1 MSQQREGYY
10 DYMLRRSKE
19 ENSKEKNF
27 KGKSDILE
35 QTIQEMQKEIH
46 ALQMSVKRLSDE
58 NHRLKQNAN
67 IHNN

>member
-10 DYMLRRSKE
+10 DYMLRRSRE
-19 ENSKEKNF
+19 ENSR
-27 KGKSDILE
+27 GRSAILE
-35 QTIQEMQKEIH
+35 HTIQEMQKEIH

-58 NHRLKQNAN
+58 NYRLKENAN

>member
-19 ENSKEKNF
+19 ENSK
-27 KGKSDILE
+27 GKSDILE

-46 ALQMSVKRLSDE
+46 ELQMIVKRLSDE

>member
-19 ENSKEKNF
+19 ENS

-46 ALQMSVKRLSDE
+46 ALQMRVKKLSDE
-58 NHRLKQNAN
+58 NYRLKENAN

>member
-19 ENSKEKNF
+19 ENS

-58 NHRLKQNAN
+58 NHRLKENAN

>member
-19 ENSKEKNF
+19 ENS

>member
-1 MSQQREGYY
+1 MSHQREGYY

-19 ENSKEKNF
+19 ENSK
-27 KGKSDILE
+27 GKSDILE

-46 ALQMSVKRLSDE
+46 ELQMIVKRLSDE

>member
-19 ENSKEKNF
+19 ENS

-46 ALQMSVKRLSDE
+46 ALQMIVKRLSDE